1 MDRVINDFVHL
12 LRQHSVRVSPAE
24 SIEALQALH
33 YVGLEEREVVRD
45 ALRAIL
51 VKSRDD
57 VEVYDRL
64 FDLYFSFQEAAD
76 TTVNLRATGSWLG
89 DAGQDFQQRA
99 LARAVPSDDAEH
111 LTVFDLEGNVFQGPD
126 DI

>member
-33 YVGLEEREVVRD
+33 YVGLDEREVVRD

-64 FDLYFSFQEAAD
+64 FDLYFGFQEAAGRG
-76 TTVNLRATGSWLG
+76 VMNHASTGVDHGGAPSRLELG
-89 DAGQDFQQRA
+89 
-99 LARAVPSDDAEH
+99 E
-111 LTVFDLEGNVFQGPD
+111 DLEAETNGSNED
-126 DI
+126 HEHT

>member
-51 VKSRDD
+51 VKSRND

-64 FDLYFSFQEAAD
+64 F
-76 TTVNLRATGSWLG
+76 
-89 DAGQDFQQRA
+89 
-99 LARAVPSDDAEH
+99 
-111 LTVFDLEGNVFQGPD
+111 
-126 DI
+126 

>member
-33 YVGLEEREVVRD
+33 YVGLGEREVVRD
-45 ALRAIL
+45 TLRATL

-64 FDLYFSFQEAAD
+64 FDLYFGFQEALD
-76 TTVNLRATGSWLG
+76 TPKPRLRGSITE
-89 DAGQDFQQRA
+89 
-99 LARAVPSDDAEH
+99 VPLPGSNWAKTSR
-111 LTVFDLEGNVFQGPD
+111 LRRVRMMK
-126 DI
+126 